1 MPLRFL
7 RRRIARC
14 LENIIFHSCSIPK
27 CTLLAKEGSAMSL
40 QLRCFQLKTVGAS
53 IINVGETAEKT
64 ALVPLGLSSN
74 SRFHES
80 PHGCL

>member
-1 MPLRFL
+1 MFNTKVYSFGEGRK
-7 RRRIARC
+7 RYVAAT
-14 LENIIFHSCSIPK
+14 
-27 CTLLAKEGSAMSL
+27 TLLSV
-40 QLRCFQLKTVGAS
+40 KTVGAS

-80 PHGCL
+80 LHGCL